1 MLRLIR
7 FFLCLLCVVALCG
20 CGRTAGALPEAAT
33 APTTTLTAAPS
44 VALAT
49 TPSSAATPA
58 PTTDPATPTPAPT
71 APTPMP
77 TSRVIP
83 DYSKYV
89 EINDKEIFTEAEMYE
104 LPLRLY
110 MPRDEVIAWLGVP
123 LLSENIP
130 NEASGD
136 VMLGD
141 TYENGNEILYLL
153 REGEYRLFIAT
164 IVAEGQQGPRG
175 LTLGDSMEDV
185 IGAFSCQ
192 YDDLVTER
200 KRTSQSEPGGYYP
213 FTILYGVLPPMFGSV
228 YPYPPFG
235 VIAEDNG
242 YFLRWEF
249 YREEGVQTI
258 QYVFLDEESLLYQM
272 LLNEEIDYIGLF
284 RPYCKFLVRDG
295 FVFAMEW
302 GIMLSA
308 A

>member
-1 MLRLIR
+1 MKKAEHCEGCKMPRSIR
-7 FFLCLLCVVALCG
+7 FLICLLCVVALCG
-20 CGRTAGALPEAAT
+20 CGCTAGTLPKAAITSSTASTT
-33 APTTTLTAAPS
+33 AP
-44 VALAT
+44 
-49 TPSSAATPA
+49 AATPA
-58 PTTDPATPTPAPT
+58 SAADPATPTPAPTTPTPAPT

-89 EINDKEIFTEAEMYE
+89 QINDKEIFIEAEMYE

-123 LLSENIP
+123 LMSENIP

-164 IVAEGQQGPRG
+164 IVAEGQPGPRG

-185 IGAFSCQ
+185 ISAFSCQ

-200 KRTSQSEPGGYYP
+200 EISPWPEPERYYP
-213 FTILYGVLPPMFGSV
+213 FTIL
-228 YPYPPFG
+228 
-235 VIAEDNG
+235 
-242 YFLRWEF
+242 
-249 YREEGVQTI
+249 
-258 QYVFLDEESLLYQM
+258 
-272 LLNEEIDYIGLF
+272 
-284 RPYCKFLVRDG
+284 
-295 FVFAMEW
+295 
-302 GIMLSA
+302 
-308 A
+308 